1 MFIACFF
8 FIRNGLIIYMYI
20 NINKMIMCIYVFSL
34 YVIVYCC
41 CFRDLKVI
49 VMGDFNVG
57 KIFFIGRY
65 IEGEFK

>member
-1 MFIACFF
+1 MFIVCFF
-8 FIRNGLIIYMYI
+8 FIRNGLIMYI

-34 YVIVYCC
+34 YVIVYCY